1 MAVIRRLLFRDGNSP
16 PSLAVEILLPQVP
29 AHARGSAERIS
40 GCGFVPQVPAHARPL
55 ATGSSGVSGTVA
67 VTSNTSPMRI
77 SAQVWVF
84 IAPLVSLLFH
94 FLIEP
99 HLDST
104 MATAR
109 PLEMDAV
116 ANPTIAALSG
126 LR

>member
-84 IAPLVSLLFH
+84 IAPLV
-94 FLIEP
+94 LIEP